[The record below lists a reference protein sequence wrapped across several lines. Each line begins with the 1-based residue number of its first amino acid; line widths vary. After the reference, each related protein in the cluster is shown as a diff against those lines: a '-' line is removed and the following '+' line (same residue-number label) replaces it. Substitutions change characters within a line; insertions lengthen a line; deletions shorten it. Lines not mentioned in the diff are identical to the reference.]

1 MPAGDVLPYF
11 SLHFKSASFC
21 TLLVPNR
28 TKRQDELGWRCGGLM
43 NRRISSSIPNLVAL
57 AQNLPST
64 LTFSESRHHTHSSQQ
79 RTGWTEN
86 LRTQLSGTSTLRRP
100 LFKPWGRRG
109 GLPPPTMRG
118 VPDWVTLC
126 TNASVSVQRQRI
138 GAEREA
144 GEIKYSVPAVHRRG
158 RGM

>member
-1 MPAGDVLPYF
+1 
-11 SLHFKSASFC
+11 
-21 TLLVPNR
+21 
-28 TKRQDELGWRCGGLM
+28 M

-138 GAEREA
+138 GAERG
-144 GEIKYSVPAVHRRG
+144 GENKILGSRSAPSRTRNVAAQHIMEKTRRP
-158 RGM
+158 RGSSRRLETPSATAP